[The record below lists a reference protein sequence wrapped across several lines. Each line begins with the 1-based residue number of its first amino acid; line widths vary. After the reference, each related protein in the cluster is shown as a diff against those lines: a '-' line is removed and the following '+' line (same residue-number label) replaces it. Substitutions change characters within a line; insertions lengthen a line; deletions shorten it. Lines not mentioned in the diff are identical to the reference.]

1 MANKTDFTQLTT
13 EQKTVWS
20 RLIWKAAREKSRVMQ
35 YAGKGPNA
43 VFQRITELTK
53 DERGDR
59 AVVTLV
65 TDLEGDGIMGD
76 ADLEGNEEA
85 LKAYDEVITIDQIR
99 NANRTA
105 GRMTMQKSV
114 VNFRDQSKDKL
125 AYWLADRIDQ
135 MAFLTMSGIAYSKHT
150 NGADRVVKASGMNL
164 NDLAFATDVTAPS
177 DRRHVRWD
185 KATGRLVA
193 GDTSAVT
200 ADDKMSYELLVN
212 ARALAKDRY
221 IRGSIA
227 DANDE
232 FYHVF
237 LSPMQ
242 MKALKLDQDYLAN
255 IRNAGSRGEKKNPL
269 FTGGIVTQDG
279 LVIHEFRHV
288 FNTMGAAAGD
298 KWGDA
303 GGIDGSRALLVGA
316 QALAMADLG
325 TPMWEEETFDYGNQ
339 HGISV
344 GKILGFRKPRFHNI
358 YDGSVQDHGVLAIDT
373 AI

>member
-1 MANKTDFTQLTT
+1 MSNKTDFTALTT

-20 RLIWKAAREKSRVMQ
+20 RLIWQAARNKSRVMQ

-59 AVVTLV
+59 AVITLV

-76 ADLEGNEEA
+76 YDLEGNEEA
-85 LKAYDEVITIDQIR
+85 LKAYDEAITIDQIR
-99 NANRTA
+99 NANRTTGKMA
-105 GRMTMQKSV
+105 NQRTV

-135 MAFLTMSGIAYSKHT
+135 MAFLTLSGVGYDMHT
-150 NGADRVVKASGMNL
+150 NGATRAVKAAGKNL
-164 NDLAFATDVTAPS
+164 TDLSFASDVSAPS
-177 DRRHVRWD
+177 ARRHVRWD
-185 KATGRLVA
+185 KASGALVD
-193 GDTSAVT
+193 GDTTAVT
-200 ADDKMSYELLVN
+200 AADKVSYEMLVN

-227 DANDE
+227 DGNDE

-237 LSPMQ
+237 LSPHQ
-242 MKALKLDQDYLAN
+242 MKDLKLDADYLAN

-288 FNTMGAAAGD
+288 FNTTGATAGNKWGAGD
-298 KWGDA
+298 VN
-303 GGIDGSRALLVGA
+303 GSRALIVGA
-316 QALAMADLG
+316 QALALADLG
-325 TPMWEEETFDYGNQ
+325 TPGWEEETFDYGNQ

-344 GKILGFRKPRFHNI
+344 NKILGFRKPRFHNI
-358 YDGSVQDHGVLAIDT
+358 HDGDVQDHGVLAIDT

>member
-1 MANKTDFTQLTT
+1 MAKTDFTLLTS

-20 RLIWKAAREKSRVMQ
+20 RLVWKAAREKSRVMQ

-43 VFQRITELTK
+43 IFQRITELTK

-59 AVVTLV
+59 AVISLV

-76 ADLEGNEEA
+76 YDLEGNEEA
-85 LKAYDEVITIDQIR
+85 LKAYDETITIDQIR

-105 GRMTMQKSV
+105 GKMAMQKSV
-114 VNFRDQSKDKL
+114 INFREQSKDKL

-135 MAFLTMSGIAYSKHT
+135 LAFLTLSGVSYAKHT
-150 NGADRVVKASGMNL
+150 NGADRSVLATGKNL
-164 NDLAFATDVTAPS
+164 SDLAFGADVTAPS
-177 DRRHVRWD
+177 ANRHVRWD

-193 GDTSAVT
+193 GDTTAVEA
-200 ADDKMSYELLVN
+200 ADTMSYELLVN

-227 DANDE
+227 DGNDE

-237 LSPMQ
+237 LNPMQ
-242 MKALKLDQDYLAN
+242 MKALKLDPDYLAN
-255 IRNAGSRGEKKNPL
+255 IRNAGMRGSKNPL

-288 FNTMGAAAGD
+288 FNTVGAAGGA
-298 KWGDA
+298 KWGA
-303 GGIDGSRALLVGA
+303 TGVQDGARALLVGA
-316 QALAMADLG
+316 QALGLADLG
-325 TPMWEEETFDYGNQ
+325 TPMWEEESFDYGNQ

-344 GKILGFRKPRFHNI
+344 GKILGMRKPRFHNI
-358 YDGSVQDHGVLAIDT
+358 HSGSVEDHGVLAIDT